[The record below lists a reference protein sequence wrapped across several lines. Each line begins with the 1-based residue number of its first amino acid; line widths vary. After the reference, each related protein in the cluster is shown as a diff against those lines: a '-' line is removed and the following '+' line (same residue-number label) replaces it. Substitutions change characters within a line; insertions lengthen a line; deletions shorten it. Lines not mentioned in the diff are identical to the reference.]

1 MSLETILSMLARA
14 SSDNEHEAAQALA
27 SAIKRMEKEGIT
39 IFDILDQP
47 NERLYQSVLMRL
59 AEAIVKQQYPQDR
72 IKQRDI
78 LEKLYLAIALKFNA
92 EFTKTNTGQGS
103 QGKKPNANSNN
114 AGQDRADQAQAA
126 YEQAQAEKNAKA
138 EADRK
143 SKANNQGAGKKGSNQ
158 RQWAYQGEENAAPQK
173 VAFWETLKS
182 HPMSKF
188 IIPHPHYLANQLWED
203 IAHQIKSIF
212 IVFLASI
219 AVGYIFGFI
228 VSGYFIYHGHIKT
241 ANAVYFI
248 GMYIG
253 ATSAFNFHLWKHR
266 NYRWS

>member
-1 MSLETILSMLARA
+1 METILSMLARA

-103 QGKKPNANSNN
+103 QGKKQNANSNN

-143 SKANNQGAGKKGSNQ
+143 AKADNQGAGKKKGSEQ
-158 RQWAYQGEENAAPQK
+158 RRWAYHNEQDTEPQK
-173 VAFWETLKS
+173 VALWETLKS
-182 HPMSKF
+182 HPVSKF
-188 IIPHPHYLANQLWED
+188 IIPHPYYLANQLWED

-219 AVGYIFGFI
+219 AVGYIFGFL
-228 VSGYFIYHGHIKT
+228 VSGYFIYHGYLKT
-241 ANAVYFI
+241 ANVVYFI